1 MGISSFGIKIP
12 DALKVYG
19 KEMGL
24 SLMVSLLIRNGP
36 TLKLMSSNGTTSYF
50 TDSSRIGY

>member
-12 DALKVYG
+12 DAWKVYG

-24 SLMVSLLIRNGP
+24 LSMVRACMHRGE
-36 TLKLMSSNGTTSYF
+36 
-50 TDSSRIGY
+50 